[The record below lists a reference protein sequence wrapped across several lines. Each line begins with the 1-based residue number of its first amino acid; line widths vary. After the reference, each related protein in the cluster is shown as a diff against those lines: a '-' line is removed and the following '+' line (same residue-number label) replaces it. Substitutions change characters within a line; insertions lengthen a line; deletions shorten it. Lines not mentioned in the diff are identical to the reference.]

1 MLSRPHVPG
10 GDRHDAA
17 RRVGGA
23 EVVAL
28 GPFLSALCSNIGDAL
43 GCREIEADIISVDIA
58 TDMAVAL
65 ALAVIEL
72 LTNAVKY
79 GRAPYLVTLRSDGA
93 NLLLT
98 VSDSGAGPAA
108 DNSYTGLGS
117 HIVKTAARQLG
128 AILETRRG
136 AKGHSVEF
144 SIPMDAKLNES
155 SNRRG

>member
-1 MLSRPHVPG
+1 M
-10 GDRHDAA
+10 
-17 RRVGGA
+17 
-23 EVVAL
+23 
-28 GPFLSALCSNIGDAL
+28 
-43 GCREIEADIISVDIA
+43 
-58 TDMAVAL
+58 
-65 ALAVIEL
+65 
-72 LTNAVKY
+72 
-79 GRAPYLVTLRSDGA
+79 A

-155 SNRRG
+155 SNHRG